1 MSQNV
6 PMADIKKNQ
15 FEHKT
20 ILIDIEFRL
29 QENGEQ
35 IFYSVLKKEDNNISQ
50 NDFYPVIAQV
60 QGGKKRIQQ
69 IRLWQWI
76 LQYWRCSRGVLY
88 RIM

>member
-76 LQYWRCSRGVLY
+76 LQYWRCSRVLY
-88 RIM
+88 RII